1 MAMNKTNASHFLKR
15 TYPKKTRDIQA
26 TRKGKLWAMI
36 PRSTEGFGESYDV
49 GMEYGGLVGVGADF
63 TKARARSVANGASG
77 SKFAV
82 TEKTFY
88 SFAHIDGNLM
98 RKARASSE
106 GMIKDR
112 LVKASERAFEA
123 FNHRMSRYCYGDGF
137 TPLGVVSSDTT
148 LASTVIQLTRPED
161 AINFK
166 VNDVIFLAPD
176 ASASAARNSGATV
189 TVSKVDRNLG
199 KLTITTTLNVTIAA
213 AAAGDLIFVDGDRG
227 TGAAPARVQ
236 PLGLDGWNPFT
247 APGGSDSF
255 FGVNRSNDEVRLS
268 GWRMGGLNKT
278 ERQATLEALYQV
290 QNDGAEFVTFV
301 MHPKRMREIAKDIE
315 GNKFWSSV
323 DLPSAVAGISI
334 KGAKW
339 MTEWGEVNMIADP
352 YCPSN
357 IIRGLDLSCWS
368 YRSEGPMP
376 DFLTFD
382 DGNLIT
388 IEASDQ
394 GELRVGGDFELV
406 CEHPPANIVID
417 MDQA

>member
-1 MAMNKTNASHFLKR
+1 MAMNKTNASHYLKR
-15 TYPKKTRDIQA
+15 VYPKKTRDFA
-26 TRKGKLWAMI
+26 VTRKGKLWASI
-36 PRSTEGFGESYDV
+36 PRDDGGFGESYDV
-49 GMEYGGLVGVGADF
+49 GMEYGGLVGVGSDF
-63 TKARARSVANGASG
+63 TKARARSIAAGSTGA
-77 SKFAV
+77 KFSV

-98 RKARASSE
+98 RKAKATSE
-106 GMIKDR
+106 GLIKSQ
-112 LVKASERAFEA
+112 LVKASDRAFEA
-123 FNHRMSRYCYGDGF
+123 FNHRMSRYCYGNGY
-137 TPLGVVSSDTT
+137 TQLGVIDSTTT
-148 LASTVIQLTRPED
+148 LASTVIVLTRPED

-166 VNDVIFLAPD
+166 VNDEIFLAPD
-176 ASASAARNSGATV
+176 ASTSAARNAGAKVVV
-189 TVSKVDRNLG
+189 TKVDRNLG
-199 KLTITTTLNVTIAA
+199 KLTISTTLNVTIAA

-236 PLGLDGWNPFT
+236 PLGVDGWNPFT

-278 ERQATLEALYQV
+278 ARQATLEALFQV
-290 QNDGAEFVTFV
+290 QNDGAEFVSFF
-301 MHPKRMREIAKDIE
+301 MHPKQMREIAKDIE

-352 YCPSN
+352 YCPAN
-357 IIRGLDLSCWS
+357 IIRGMDLSTWC

-376 DFLTFD
+376 DFMTFD
-382 DGNLIT
+382 DGNIIT
-388 IEASDQ
+388 VADADQ

-406 CEHPPANIVID
+406 CEDPYRNIVID

>member
-63 TKARARSVANGASG
+63 TKARNRSIATGASG

-82 TEKTFY
+82 TEKSFY

-98 RKARASSE
+98 RKAKAGSE

-123 FNHRMSRYCYGDGF
+123 FNHRMSRYCYGDGY
-137 TPLGVVSSDTT
+137 TPLGVISSDTT
-148 LASTVIQLTRPED
+148 LASTVIVLTRPED

-166 VNDVIFLAPD
+166 VNDVLFLAPD
-176 ASASAARNSGATV
+176 ASTSAARNSGATV

-199 KLTITTTLNVTIAA
+199 RLTITTTLSTTIAA

-227 TGAAPARVQ
+227 TGAAPTRLQ
-236 PLGLDGWNPFT
+236 PLGVDGWNPFT

-255 FGVNRSNDEVRLS
+255 FGVNRSNDEVRLA

-339 MTEWGEVNMIADP
+339 MTEWGEVTMIADP

-357 IIRGLDLSCWS
+357 IIRGMDLSTWS